1 MVQHST
7 PVPRTA
13 ACCTAGWFQP
23 TTAPAAAIIAS
34 CGGQQ
39 PRRGRIMR
47 GHGGLRRLSGSPSA
61 GPSPLAG
68 RRWERSAVYSHST
81 GRHFLTT
88 AAGVA
93 LEGLLIGR
101 IAVPLGIPGLL
112 GAVRGGVGLP
122 RGAGGFLIAGTVLLL
137 AWTAGG
143 PAARL

>member
-1 MVQHST
+1 
-7 PVPRTA
+7 
-13 ACCTAGWFQP
+13 
-23 TTAPAAAIIAS
+23 
-34 CGGQQ
+34 
-39 PRRGRIMR
+39 MR

-68 RRWERSAVYSHST
+68 RRWEQSAVYSHST

-101 IAVPLGIPGLL
+101 IAVPQVSPGSW
-112 GAVRGGVGLP
+112 GPSAVASVYLAR
-122 RGAGGFLIAGTVLLL
+122 AGGFLIAGTVLLL

-143 PAARL
+143 PAARLAGSAERWHS